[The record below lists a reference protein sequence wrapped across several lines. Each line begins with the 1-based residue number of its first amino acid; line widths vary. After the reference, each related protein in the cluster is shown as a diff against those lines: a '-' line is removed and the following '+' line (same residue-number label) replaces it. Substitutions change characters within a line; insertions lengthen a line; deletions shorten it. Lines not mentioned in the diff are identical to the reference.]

1 MLRVLWFLKNIVQGT
16 HKPQPLDD
24 SSTLLFEQNKIGKHL
39 AEVNLT
45 KKTQLNKNLEK
56 NAFFSTNNLQNEKS
70 NQIQSF
76 YNFIF
81 ATFVINCKIKI

>member
-24 SSTLLFEQNKIGKHL
+24 SSILLFEQNKIGKHL

-56 NAFFSTNNLQNEKS
+56 NAFLVQTIYKMK
-70 NQIQSF
+70 NQIRFNHFTILFLRLLSST
-76 YNFIF
+76 
-81 ATFVINCKIKI
+81 AK

>member
-1 MLRVLWFLKNIVQGT
+1 M
-16 HKPQPLDD
+16 
-24 SSTLLFEQNKIGKHL
+24 LLFEQNKIGKHL

-70 NQIQSF
+70 N
-76 YNFIF
+76 
-81 ATFVINCKIKI
+81 